1 MAANRLRLLFALT
14 GIIFLAIIGRL
25 FFWQIINQDQLLAQA
40 ENQRWQE
47 NLIPAKRGDILYQD
61 GYPLAVDQTTF
72 TLHVFKPE
80 LTISAKDL
88 IANLAP
94 IIFQDQEKQEEQKE
108 TETERERLTSLL
120 ESELLWVP
128 IGQKISQENQEKIAQ
143 ANIAGTHF
151 AKNFSRHYPQESQAS
166 HLLGFVG
173 KNAQGENIGYFGVEG
188 FYDEVLKGKDGLII
202 QEKDALGKPIILG
215 ESKKIEPQDGV
226 NLNLF
231 LDRKIQW
238 AVEKHL
244 KEGVEQYQAKSG
256 TVIVSDPNTGGI
268 LAMASY
274 PNFDPNQYAQTDPE
288 LFNNPAISQVF
299 EPGSIFKIVT
309 MAAALDQKAI
319 NPETICSICD
329 GPVQI
334 GEHQIKTWNN
344 EYRPG
349 SNMRQV
355 LEHSD
360 NVGLV
365 FVGQKLGRK
374 NFLNYLAK
382 FGFGQKTGIDLQGEA
397 SGTVKEPNQ
406 WYDFELATAT
416 FGQGLGVTAIQM
428 TQSVNTIANGGY
440 LIRPKVVKAITGQ
453 TKVTP
458 PPIEKERIISQEAAE
473 SMTDM
478 MVGVVKNSSIP
489 WTDGQ
494 VQIAGKTGTAQIFI
508 NNQYDPN
515 KTIASFI
522 GFAPA
527 KDPEFTMLV
536 ILFEPSASVWGS
548 RTAAPIWFDIA
559 KDIFLIKS
567 INPRE

>member
-1 MAANRLRLLFALT
+1 MATNRLRLLFVLT
-14 GIIFLAIIGRL
+14 GIIFLSIIGRL
-25 FFWQIINQDQLLAQA
+25 FFWQIINQDQLLIQA
-40 ENQRWQE
+40 ESQHWQE

-61 GYPLAVDQTTF
+61 SYPLAVDQTTF
-72 TLHVFKPE
+72 TLHVFKP
-80 LTISAKDL
+80 DL
-88 IANLAP
+88 IVSTKELITKLAP
-94 IIFQDQEKQEEQKE
+94 IIFQDQETQEEQE
-108 TETERERLTSLL
+108 RIATEKKRLASLL

-128 IGQKISQENQEKIAQ
+128 IAKKISQEEQERIIQ
-143 ANIAGTHF
+143 AGISGTHF
-151 AKNFSRHYPQESQAS
+151 AKDFSRHYPQESQAS

-173 KNAQGENIGYFGVEG
+173 KNTQGENVGYFGIEG

-202 QEKDALGKPIILG
+202 QEKDALGDPIVLG
-215 ESKKIEPQDGV
+215 ESKRTEPQDGA
-226 NLNLF
+226 NLTLF
-231 LDRKIQW
+231 LDRQIQW
-238 AVEKHL
+238 AAEKHL

-256 TVIVSDPNTGGI
+256 VVIISDPNTGGI

-309 MAAALDQKAI
+309 MASALDQKVI
-319 NPETICSICD
+319 TPETICSICD

-344 EYRPG
+344 EYRPN

-365 FVGQKLGRK
+365 FVGQELGRK
-374 NFLNYLAK
+374 NFLDFLVK

-397 SGTVKEPNQ
+397 TGTIKEPDQ

-428 TQSVNTIANGGY
+428 TQAVNAIANGGY
-440 LIRPKVVKAITGQ
+440 LIKPKLVKTITSPAKTTQ
-453 TKVTP
+453 P
-458 PPIEKERIISQEAAE
+458 SIEKKRIISQEAAGDITE
-473 SMTDM
+473 M
-478 MVGVVKNSSIP
+478 MVGVVKNSTIP

-515 KTIASFI
+515 KTIASFV

-536 ILFEPSASVWGS
+536 VLFEPSASVWGS
-548 RTAAPIWFDIA
+548 RTAAPIWFNIA

-567 INPRE
+567 INPR